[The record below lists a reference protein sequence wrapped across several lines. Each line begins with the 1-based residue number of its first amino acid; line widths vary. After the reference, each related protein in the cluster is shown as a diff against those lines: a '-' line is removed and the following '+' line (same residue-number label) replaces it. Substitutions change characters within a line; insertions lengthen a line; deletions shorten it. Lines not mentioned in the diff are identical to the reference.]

1 MKTNFCK
8 IHLLGL
14 LFFLTFSLT
23 PKNAPSQSL
32 SKVPE
37 TIFSLVKGNEK
48 KDIEAYRRIYIETKD
63 GSEIKGRV
71 VTLNDNYLVLEK
83 DSVLISDIELIG
95 IYQYGTQAVGGG
107 LMTFGAL
114 FGALSAAFLYAA
126 YLSDFNGSN
135 GLIEMVLTA
144 IFGTASIA
152 SWHVGYNVFY
162 YKKKYRVSDGWSLK
176 SN

>member
-8 IHLLGL
+8 ISLLGL
-14 LFFLTFSLT
+14 LVFLTFSLT
-23 PKNAPSQSL
+23 SKNALSQSL

-37 TIFSLVKGNEK
+37 TVFSLVKGNEK
-48 KDIEAYRRIYIETKD
+48 KDIKAFRRIYIETKD

-71 VTLNDNYLVLEK
+71 VTLSDNYLVLEK

-95 IYQYGTQAVGGG
+95 IYQYGTQAVGGCMLSSG
-107 LMTFGAL
+107 VLL
-114 FGALSAAFLYAA
+114 GALSVAFLYAA

-152 SWHVGYNVFY
+152 SWHVGHNVFY
-162 YKKKYRVSDGWSLK
+162 YKKKYKMTDGWSLK